1 MAKVYDPIE
10 ALHATMAAALER
22 KLYRVIDFF
31 DPYPKQQNFYDAG
44 IGFKERLLMAGTQ
57 LGKTYAGAF
66 EVACHLTGEYPDWW
80 LGKRYERP
88 VKGWAV
94 GLTSLVT
101 RDVSQKYLCGEPGVV
116 ANFGTGM
123 IPRERFVDKPSMA
136 RGVTDAFD
144 TIQVEH
150 RTGGVVDGVSVLRFK
165 SCEQGREKLQGESI
179 DFAWIDEEPRPEE
192 YFEIVARTTAT
203 KGMVFMTFTPLKGM
217 SVVVKRFLDKEVP
230 SGHVTRMTINDAR
243 HIHPDERAAIIA
255 GYAEHEREA
264 RVNGTPMLGSGL
276 IFPFSDEQLREATL
290 MEVPPHWFK
299 IWGIDFG
306 IGHAFGA
313 VLMAFDRDTDVDH
326 VVHTIKMKGANAMLH
341 AKAMKAVAEN
351 VPVAWPQDGHQH
363 DKGSGR
369 QLSGQYKAE
378 GLRMLD
384 THAKWADGS
393 NNVEPGIMEMYNRMA
408 TGKLKVAGHLS
419 DWFEER
425 KLYHRKDGVIV
436 KAWDDLMD
444 PTRYA
449 MMMRRHAKQVL
460 LGSGKPRRE
469 GGQIASGVDFDVF
482 A

>member
-1 MAKVYDPIE
+1 
-10 ALHATMAAALER
+10 
-22 KLYRVIDFF
+22 
-31 DPYPKQQNFYDAG
+31 
-44 IGFKERLLMAGTQ
+44 
-57 LGKTYAGAF
+57 
-66 EVACHLTGEYPDWW
+66 
-80 LGKRYERP
+80 
-88 VKGWAV
+88 
-94 GLTSLVT
+94 
-101 RDVSQKYLCGEPGVV
+101 
-116 ANFGTGM
+116 
-123 IPRERFVDKPSMA
+123 
-136 RGVTDAFD
+136 
-144 TIQVEH
+144 
-150 RTGGVVDGVSVLRFK
+150 
-165 SCEQGREKLQGESI
+165 
-179 DFAWIDEEPRPEE
+179 
-192 YFEIVARTTAT
+192 
-203 KGMVFMTFTPLKGM
+203 
-217 SVVVKRFLDKEVP
+217 
-230 SGHVTRMTINDAR
+230 
-243 HIHPDERAAIIA
+243 
-255 GYAEHEREA
+255 
-264 RVNGTPMLGSGL
+264 
-276 IFPFSDEQLREATL
+276 